1 MGKKLTPQQR
11 EELRANMQT
20 LIDDGKDESI
30 VSKYRDSYIDKYG
43 TDDLLKKKVD
53 SQPSVSPSKP
63 KVTQP
68 FSLLESS
75 GNASYTGGLIEDYNA
90 KVKEQERLKKEET
103 TKKLGS
109 LNIDFAKTGLDI
121 KAIGNE
127 IKTKLKNATIGEIEA
142 FNEVITENTKKN
154 GTSYLGFK
162 QSSIGKANELIS
174 DVKNGIEL
182 SQEDEAYLKQT
193 SPKAY
198 NELLSSSNVISV
210 DVNSIARQKKK
221 EKQEL
226 FSFSANQD
234 MVQSANDLRQL
245 GIDVN
250 NISANKAV
258 QELAKVESYYSAKLN
273 ELNVK
278 YPEKLSSYTG
288 SVYKDNYNPIV
299 KRDDAYAEEKAELDE
314 QYNGVKERIGKLN
327 AYQYALKNKN
337 ADVESVGEE
346 VLKVAD
352 PIRYN
357 NFVKGGKKS
366 ADVKEDLHNLGYHIL
381 QSTNDAEL
389 INKGRNAEQEHDN
402 KYPNQLIQETKKR
415 IASEYVKSIGGE
427 DYVANKGSLS
437 IEEADKFIDQ
447 LPQKYKKAY
456 LEKIRPYAINQ
467 NGVTSSITDVNDAN
481 FNPGLYTNK
490 ELSPRDASIELPNLG
505 GAVNKF
511 IQGYTQP
518 IEGVFN
524 FALDRL
530 DSDGKVNRALEKPK
544 MYEQELAK
552 SKELKDQINQL
563 KAKPKLTVQEATEL
577 SQKQQEL
584 QVQKPFKEVVDGS
597 FSLLGQ
603 VIGQAALSEVG
614 TPFVSSAL
622 NGVKI
627 GTKTIGFTDKANKI
641 ATYASEIKNIK
652 GASASMVAYAS
663 SYSDAEKEAIN
674 LGLDG
679 WKKALYSNVIAG
691 LNAGTER
698 IFKDEKVLDAF
709 NAEVSPLIGDMIQNL
724 TTRGV
729 TDAVLSRE
737 LRTII
742 TKTLPKFAKNMVVE
756 NQKEAGEELATQ
768 LGTSIIKGLLAP
780 DQFNTQE
787 ELDAMKQVWY
797 ETTIYGGI
805 TSFGAAVTETR
816 NSNVSKKAMYE
827 LGSNPDEITK
837 FIDVVN
843 TQVSNGKMSQEDAND
858 KIKAVNIMQQI
869 VQKSIPLIDSKR
881 KLTPSEK
888 VKLSN
893 ILLAE
898 RKLQDEIKNPNYSN
912 VKTLNKKELGQV
924 QDMKNK
930 ILNSEVFVDEDLNV
944 YSEDEYNAKRDA
956 ENATPSNKIIQ
967 YNNDGTLTIKDAN
980 GVFIENFN
988 GTIDEYYKK
997 QVESTAKAEIEKIQE
1012 EIDSYDEEYN
1022 GLVDLVNK
1030 EDRKLNTPKS
1040 ENEIKLNQLQ
1050 NKIQKLRD
1058 RRDKLKSE
1066 PLLSNEQPIS
1076 TTQSGSN
1083 PTTLKNGDKYTDAKG
1098 VERIWGENTEA
1109 DKTHEIEQMLKATAE
1124 GAAMGATI
1132 QSVEDFKSGK
1142 ETIFRKPQSIEAAK
1156 NNPNYNVEIQSDGSA
1171 KVIGVLDPRNNEWVG
1186 VNPESK
1192 IDANVQLD
1200 EVQSIQSQIDEL
1212 VAKRKAEYDNALV
1225 GKENLS
1231 QTVKDNLNKKI
1242 SANYN
1247 PQIDVLQKRLDEIAK
1262 NNVEAKVE
1270 SNPTTT
1276 ESKSTDADN
1285 ALEQQPTSTTQ
1296 SESNSALKSF
1306 NSVPKVSN
1314 TKEEGQKAQE
1324 QVFSIASN
1332 LGVGTVI
1339 KNGDGIQIVTE
1350 NSISK
1355 NGRHTIGITEFE
1367 RQEDGSL
1374 IQTGDTQFVTKNN
1387 EGQIKSDYNPH
1398 TTYTNSKGERVTETA
1413 EITTDKIDLSKEKVF
1428 VNSNDDIVESKA
1440 FSTTGVQE
1448 APKTGQQPISTQSG
1462 SNPASSDVEQFNR
1475 AKEGSLKR
1483 IKNSNDPQTIF
1494 SEINRL
1500 QETLKKSQSFV
1511 LTPEEQTLIDKKL
1524 KELKDKGY
1532 SLKTK
1537 KGEILRQGDQVRVD
1551 DNVTLLKASDVTEVE
1566 KSLLEKELNRRN
1578 SFKQELIKNGYSEQ
1592 EATIEA
1598 GLSPEE
1604 EIYIVSQDIEVA
1616 VIKNGVQEKSGKV
1629 AIRFISI
1636 EAVESLLSK
1645 EQAPQPK
1652 NETKENEAVEVE
1664 SNLNQLGVNSS
1675 WFNDFKSK
1683 NPNTL
1688 LGIEDKK
1695 GFITII
1701 NERGEGKKIEPSDF
1715 INEVKTAISN
1725 GYKGIAKI
1733 TEKDLAT
1740 QTKEVVK
1747 NKAKRDTLQKVV
1759 LDEGDGIVIN
1769 DLFNE
1774 WNNIKNQKESDKWKE
1789 KIKTTKFGTYGT
1801 VGLMETIKKFNPK
1814 INDTIKRNFY
1824 TEIESALGIPKDQ
1837 RTYKPYVF
1845 EKPTSKPTPNET
1857 KENEAVFDVESVA
1870 KDNDTE
1876 ESIKEKLKNP
1886 FGKKVVIEG
1895 VEYTITD
1902 VGRGAGSP
1910 DITLTD
1916 KDGNIF
1922 YEEQKTFDGRI
1933 IKKLPTKS
1941 TLIDIAKNQ
1950 KPTENLAEQAAETP
1964 EQSIKEIELKRDSD
1978 VRELSK
1984 YRIEINLPTIKE
1996 IVNSKDP
2003 IGNKWKYSAIKEKIT
2018 MLDKLINCL

>member
-1 MGKKLTPQQR
+1 
-11 EELRANMQT
+11 
-20 LIDDGKDESI
+20 
-30 VSKYRDSYIDKYG
+30 
-43 TDDLLKKKVD
+43 
-53 SQPSVSPSKP
+53 
-63 KVTQP
+63 
-68 FSLLESS
+68 
-75 GNASYTGGLIEDYNA
+75 
-90 KVKEQERLKKEET
+90 
-103 TKKLGS
+103 
-109 LNIDFAKTGLDI
+109 
-121 KAIGNE
+121 
-127 IKTKLKNATIGEIEA
+127 
-142 FNEVITENTKKN
+142 
-154 GTSYLGFK
+154 
-162 QSSIGKANELIS
+162 
-174 DVKNGIEL
+174 
-182 SQEDEAYLKQT
+182 
-193 SPKAY
+193 
-198 NELLSSSNVISV
+198 
-210 DVNSIARQKKK
+210 
-221 EKQEL
+221 
-226 FSFSANQD
+226 
-234 MVQSANDLRQL
+234 
-245 GIDVN
+245 
-250 NISANKAV
+250 
-258 QELAKVESYYSAKLN
+258 
-273 ELNVK
+273 
-278 YPEKLSSYTG
+278 
-288 SVYKDNYNPIV
+288 
-299 KRDDAYAEEKAELDE
+299 
-314 QYNGVKERIGKLN
+314 
-327 AYQYALKNKN
+327 
-337 ADVESVGEE
+337 
-346 VLKVAD
+346 
-352 PIRYN
+352 
-357 NFVKGGKKS
+357 
-366 ADVKEDLHNLGYHIL
+366 
-381 QSTNDAEL
+381 
-389 INKGRNAEQEHDN
+389 
-402 KYPNQLIQETKKR
+402 
-415 IASEYVKSIGGE
+415 
-427 DYVANKGSLS
+427 
-437 IEEADKFIDQ
+437 
-447 LPQKYKKAY
+447 
-456 LEKIRPYAINQ
+456 
-467 NGVTSSITDVNDAN
+467 
-481 FNPGLYTNK
+481 
-490 ELSPRDASIELPNLG
+490 LPNLG

-756 NQKEAGEELATQ
+756 NQKEAVEELATQ
-768 LGTSIIKGLLAP
+768 LGTSITKGLLAP

-827 LGSNPDEITK
+827 LGSNNAEINK

-843 TQVSNGKMSQEDAND
+843 TQVSKGKMSQEDAND
-858 KIKAVNIMQQI
+858 KIKAVNTMQQI

-881 KLTPSEK
+881 KLTSSEK

-898 RKLQDEIKNPNYSN
+898 RKLQDEIKNPNFSD
-912 VKTLNKKELGQV
+912 VKSLNEKELSKV
-924 QDMKNK
+924 QDLKNK
-930 ILNSEVFVDEDLNV
+930 ILNNEVFIDDNLDV
-944 YSEDEYNAKRDA
+944 YTEDEYNAKRDA

-1066 PLLSNEQPIS
+1066 PLLSNEQLIS

-1186 VNPESK
+1186 KSPSTKSENSKVTIDNIDELLKNDVARLQISSDGNKVDFNMFDVVIDRESNTAEVSFIEKKNRDKNKGIGVLAYIELAKKLNEQGISLVTSGNNPKMIGGDSIWNKLTKLGITERYGNKGNKINIDKLLEQQTTSTTQSESSADEIERRRPTAYIRDSKDKKSSLETFRNEAKREWDGVSVITGDRMKNLYVGIQLFVEAYPEYKELLNKFIKKENGTIGITNNNLSFVLNTLKKQGVTTESELGSK
-1192 IDANVQLD
+1192 INAKYDAELDALKSKLTPVSAKEQIESANVQLD

-1285 ALEQQPTSTTQ
+1285 AKKAIGNKALDLYNQIINSTDPTLQRNLLNELYPIIKNTPELASWFTKDELDSANGLIKYLTGARGELKTAIDSYNKKLAEQQPTSTTQ
-1296 SESNSALKSF
+1296 SESNPAL
-1306 NSVPKVSN
+1306 
-1314 TKEEGQKAQE
+1314 
-1324 QVFSIASN
+1324 
-1332 LGVGTVI
+1332 
-1339 KNGDGIQIVTE
+1339 
-1350 NSISK
+1350 
-1355 NGRHTIGITEFE
+1355 
-1367 RQEDGSL
+1367 
-1374 IQTGDTQFVTKNN
+1374 
-1387 EGQIKSDYNPH
+1387 SD
-1398 TTYTNSKGERVTETA
+1398 
-1413 EITTDKIDLSKEKVF
+1413 
-1428 VNSNDDIVESKA
+1428 VESKFDNLVA
-1440 FSTTGVQE
+1440 DKLNSDKSVFELENDFPTSFEG
-1448 APKTGQQPISTQSG
+1448 ALPKTSYGKRFKVKKDGREIG
-1462 SNPASSDVEQFNR
+1462 SI
-1475 AKEGSLKR
+1475 SLKLD
-1483 IKNSNDPQTIF
+1483 KNGNWGISYVDINKNERRKGYAEQLYKDINKALVKNNQGVLHSDSVWLEDESKTEKRKWILDGKELTED
-1494 SEINRL
+1494 EIT
-1500 QETLKKSQSFV
+1500 ELKKD
-1511 LTPEEQTLIDKKL
+1511 ID
-1524 KELKDKGY
+1524 
-1532 SLKTK
+1532 
-1537 KGEILRQGDQVRVD
+1537 
-1551 DNVTLLKASDVTEVE
+1551 N
-1566 KSLLEKELNRRN
+1566 
-1578 SFKQELIKNGYSEQ
+1578 LIKLDESGRLVYKDAVKSDILPPQQLWEKLVNQDLAEK
-1592 EATIEA
+1592 
-1598 GLSPEE
+1598 LSDGR
-1604 EIYIVSQDIEVA
+1604 Y
-1616 VIKNGVQEKSGKV
+1616 KFK
-1629 AIRFISI
+1629 
-1636 EAVESLLSK
+1636 ESLLSK
-1645 EQAPQPK
+1645 EQTPAKKESPVFDDK
-1652 NETKENEAVEVE
+1652 NKTKEEIVITPKKVDILDEVTDE
-1664 SNLNQLGVNSS
+1664 KIGEKEVS
-1675 WFNDFKSK
+1675 DFKV
-1683 NPNTL
+1683 TL
-1688 LGIEDKK
+1688 NDGASAFGVIEGEVAKIVGIQAPKK
-1695 GFITII
+1695 
-1701 NERGEGKKIEPSDF
+1701 EGSVIEPKRGT
-1715 INEVKTAISN
+1715 KTYERVIDKLRE
-1725 GYKGIAKI
+1725 KGIKTIQVSLQSQDSQKALSGLV
-1733 TEKDLAT
+1733 EKGIIGNARDMQGVSDSQFPTTFDILSKE
-1740 QTKEVVK
+1740 QT
-1747 NKAKRDTLQKVV
+1747 
-1759 LDEGDGIVIN
+1759 
-1769 DLFNE
+1769 
-1774 WNNIKNQKESDKWKE
+1774 
-1789 KIKTTKFGTYGT
+1789 
-1801 VGLMETIKKFNPK
+1801 
-1814 INDTIKRNFY
+1814 
-1824 TEIESALGIPKDQ
+1824 
-1837 RTYKPYVF
+1837 
-1845 EKPTSKPTPNET
+1845 PTAS
-1857 KENEAVFDVESVA
+1857 DVESVA